1 MKQNSQ
7 TEHHI
12 LIIEDDITL
21 AGGLCRALQNEG
33 TETMYCTTL
42 REARERLEKQQAE
55 EEQYSLVLL
64 DVNLPDGNGFDFL
77 QEIKRK
83 YDICVI
89 MLTANDMETDIVA
102 GLELGADDYITKP
115 FSLAV
120 LRARVETQLRR
131 VAQSRPTAGEM
142 ISGSVIEE
150 SMVNSN
156 GAINGIEAA
165 GDALSLAQE
174 GWITDGA
181 YRFHFAKMLFLHGEE
196 QIELSKSE
204 QKLLRVLV
212 ENRGTTLTREQLLD
226 HIWSVDAEFVDE
238 NTLSVTVKRLRDKLD
253 AHEVIK
259 TVYGIGYR
267 WGGVKVYRSA
277 NNSRCACI
285 VQCDTWVVNRI
296 VNI

>member
-1 MKQNSQ
+1 MMKRNSQ

-12 LIIEDDITL
+12 LIVEDDITL

-33 TETMYCTTL
+33 TEVMYCTML
-42 REARERLEKQQAE
+42 REARELLEKQQTA

-64 DVNLPDGNGFDFL
+64 DVNLPDGDGFDFL

-102 GLELGADDYITKP
+102 GLNAGADDYITKP

-131 VAQSRPTAGEM
+131 MRAQARQKGERLQDETERHA
-142 ISGSVIEE
+142 SEE
-150 SMVNSN
+150 N
-156 GAINGIEAA
+156 
-165 GDALSLAQE
+165 D
-174 GWITDGA
+174 GWIVDGA
-181 YRFHFAKMLFLHGEE
+181 YRFHFAKMLFMHDEE

-204 QKLLRVLV
+204 QKLLRVFI
-212 ENRGTTLTREQLLD
+212 ENRGITLTREKLLD

-238 NTLSVTVKRLRDKLD
+238 NTLSVTVKRLRDKLGAQD
-253 AHEVIK
+253 RIR

-267 WGGVKVYRSA
+267 WE
-277 NNSRCACI
+277 
-285 VQCDTWVVNRI
+285 
-296 VNI
+296 

>member
-12 LIIEDDITL
+12 LIIEDDVTL

-33 TETMYCTTL
+33 TEVLYCTTL
-42 REARERLEKQQAE
+42 REARELLQKQQTTG
-55 EEQYSLVLL
+55 EQYSLVLL
-64 DVNLPDGNGFDFL
+64 DVNLPDGNGFNFL
-77 QEIKRK
+77 QEVKRK

-131 VAQSRPTAGEM
+131 VAQSRQEAGSAG
-142 ISGSVIEE
+142 ISNAADSGGMAGST
-150 SMVNSN
+150 
-156 GAINGIEAA
+156 AA
-165 GDALSLAQE
+165 GGTVLEQE
-174 GWITDGA
+174 IVMDD
-181 YRFHFAKMLFLHGEE
+181 YRFNFPQMLFWHGEE

-204 QKLLRVLV
+204 QKLLRIFV
-212 ENRGTTLTREQLLD
+212 ENRGITLTREQLLE

-238 NTLSVTVKRLRDKLD
+238 NALSVTVKRLRDKLE
-253 AHEVIK
+253 AQERIR

-267 WGGVKVYRSA
+267 WE
-277 NNSRCACI
+277 
-285 VQCDTWVVNRI
+285 
-296 VNI
+296 